1 MKHITDI
8 HMHVIPGVDDGSR
21 NLEESITMLRMSAN
35 QGVGAVVATPHS
47 WYIDGCGYDYM
58 LSQYEDLEEAVIER
72 KVCVQLH
79 LGCEMLVFAHTV
91 DDCIHKLN
99 DGWYPTLTGSR
110 FVLTEFDSHEKYDNM
125 KYCVEQITAAGYTP
139 VIAHAERYRKIVLS
153 DIIALKSFGAMIQI
167 NAHSIANE
175 KNVQTRRLANDCL
188 SGGLIDF
195 IGSDAHRLDHR
206 PPVVADGIAVIKT
219 QCSENYG
226 REVLALNAANLLH
239 I

>member
-79 LGCEMLVFAHTV
+79 LGCEVLFTLKTV
-91 DDCIHKLN
+91 DVCIRKLD
-99 DGWYPTLTGSR
+99 DGRYPTMAGSR
-110 FVLTEFDSHEKYDNM
+110 YVLTEFGEEEHEEDM
-125 KYCVEQITAAGYTP
+125 GPCVKRIISAGYVP
-139 VIAHAERYRKIVLS
+139 IIAHAERYRNITMEGIK
-153 DIIALKSFGAMIQI
+153 ALKDLGALIQV
-167 NAHSIANE
+167 NAYSIVNE
-175 KNVQTRRLANDCL
+175 TREQTRQLANDCL
-188 SGGLIDF
+188 SERMVDF

-206 PPVVADGIAVIKT
+206 PPLIKDGIDALIRRYTEEYAEQVAVINPK
-219 QCSENYG
+219 
-226 REVLALNAANLLH
+226 LLLK
-239 I
+239 